1 MCSAMPCATSSIR
14 GSFTRR
20 TGTNRRPRFPFPQCL
35 GSNLSRMAEPL
46 LRVRELRT
54 YFYTEGGVARAVDGV
69 SFDIGSGETVGLVGE
84 SGCGKSVT
92 AMSILRLIQPPG
104 RVEAGSEITFEGKD
118 IVAMKDKDLRDIRG
132 ARIAM
137 VFQEP
142 MTALNPVF
150 TVGDQ
155 IAEV

>member
-1 MCSAMPCATSSIR
+1 MTDRGAEQPLLSIR
-14 GSFTRR
+14 
-20 TGTNRRPRFPFPQCL
+20 
-35 GSNLSRMAEPL
+35 NLH
-46 LRVRELRT
+46 T
-54 YFYTEGGVARAVDGV
+54 FFYTEGGVARAVDGV
-69 SFDIGSGETVGLVGE
+69 SLQIGAGETVGLVGE

-92 AMSILRLIQPPG
+92 AMSILRLIRPPG
-104 RVEAGSEITFEGKD
+104 RIEAGSKLMFEGRD
-118 IVAMKDKDLRDIRG
+118 LMTLGDKELRAIRG

-155 IAEV
+155 IAEVVR